1 MGDDFPTSLSHLR
14 FCMADNVAI
23 MADNVATICWLLVVF
38 HYYSKKKRERERER
52 ESETERERVRLRERE
67 RERVTQKA
75 GVEVLS
81 YVNTYREGICNE
93 SVWKWGNSS

>member
-23 MADNVATICWLLVVF
+23 MADNVAIICWLLVVF
-38 HYYSKKKRERERER
+38 HYYSKKKRERER

-67 RERVTQKA
+67 RESDAKSRCRGLKLRKHVSCGYLQRERVEMGKF
-75 GVEVLS
+75 
-81 YVNTYREGICNE
+81 
-93 SVWKWGNSS
+93 